1 MSAAADFLRAR
12 DFLLAHRTDYAAV
25 RQDFRLPQPSEFNW
39 ALDHFDALAAGNDT
53 AALWIVEES
62 GEEHRLSF
70 ATLAARSDQVA
81 NWLRAQGVR
90 RHDRIL
96 LMLGNEV
103 ALWET
108 MLAAIKLG
116 AVVIPATSLLTRDDL
131 CDRLMRGAVRHV
143 IAGSADTAKFEDLE
157 GDYTRIAVGAP
168 RAGWRDFA
176 ASNASPRTFTPDGS
190 TRATDPLLLYFTS
203 GTTSQPKLVVH
214 THQSYPIGH
223 LSTMYWIGLRP
234 GDIHLNI
241 SSPGWAK
248 HAWSCFFAPW
258 NAGACVFIYNYSRFN
273 GKAMLSVLERCRVT
287 TLCAPPTVWRM
298 LIQEDIAAFS
308 GRLAVR
314 ELIGAGEP
322 LNPEIIKRVQAAWGI
337 TIRDGFGQTETTA
350 MIGNSPGQPV
360 KPGSMGRPLP
370 GYDVVLLD
378 LDGVPADE
386 GEVSVRLDPRPV
398 GLMESYLGDAERN
411 AEVMRDG
418 FYRTGDVGQR
428 DADGYI
434 TYVGRIDDVFK
445 ASDYRISPF
454 ELESVAI
461 EHPAIGEAA
470 VVPSPDPLRLAV
482 PKCFVSLRPGYAA
495 SPELAA
501 DVFAFLRKRLAP
513 YKRIRRLE
521 FAELPKTLSGKIRR
535 AELRRL
541 EARRCAANERG
552 SFEFVEDE
560 TAGEERY
567 RAIFNVSLDA
577 ISLWDADLCMID
589 ANPAYFEMYGYSR
602 AEVIGQ
608 RFPSELP
615 PDYVAAQQALI
626 RRTLAGESCQLET
639 AAIRKNGER
648 LLIEAQTVP
657 VRYRGATHAITV
669 ARDITKRKAAEA
681 ERMQLETQLRQ
692 AQKME
697 AIGHLAAGIAH
708 DFNNILTGMLGYIVL
723 ANERQEAIGDAKLG
737 GYLEQ
742 AQAACRRARDLIQQL
757 LTFSRGR
764 RGERQAI
771 SLSALVAE
779 AHGLVRSTMPAT
791 LEVQVA
797 LDEVAPVVADRVQI
811 EQVLLN
817 LCINARDAL
826 HGTGTVDVIVRA
838 TRSADLV
845 CSSCRTR
852 VVGDFVELVVCD
864 DGPGIPPDVRGRIF
878 EPFFSTKDA
887 GKGSGMGLAVV
898 HGIVHEHGGH
908 VVVEAA
914 QERGTTFRIL
924 LPPGAAD
931 RGAEAR
937 SDASGAPPRAARP
950 VLRGRVLVVDDEQS
964 VAEFMRELL
973 RTWGL
978 EVDLAPGPDEA
989 LSMLGGDPAAYDLV
1003 ITDQTMPRMSGVQLA
1018 GRIARLSPAPPVV
1031 LYTGYA
1037 DNVCR
1042 HELEAACVKDLV
1054 RKPVEPA
1061 ELRAVVAGH
1070 IHTDRVESRFAGNR
1084 SPDRQNT

>member
-25 RQDFRLPQPSEFNW
+25 RRDFHWPQLSEFNW
-39 ALDHFDALAAGNDT
+39 ALDHFDTMAAGNDNV
-53 AALWIVEES
+53 ALWIVEES

-70 ATLAARSDQVA
+70 ATLAARSNQVA
-81 NWLRAQGVR
+81 NWLRAQGVQ
-90 RHDRIL
+90 RHDRVL

-131 CDRLMRGAVRHV
+131 CDRLTRGAVRHV
-143 IAGSADTAKFEDLE
+143 VAGSANTAKFEDLE

-176 ASNASPRTFTPDGS
+176 ASNASPCTFTPDGP

-203 GTTSQPKLVVH
+203 GTTSKPKLVVH
-214 THQSYPIGH
+214 THQSYPVGH

-258 NAGACVFIYNYSRFN
+258 NAGACVFIYNYARFN

-298 LIQEDIAAFS
+298 LIQEDIAAFR
-308 GRLAVR
+308 GRLAIR

-322 LNPEIIKRVQAAWGI
+322 LNPEIIDRVQAAWGI

-350 MIGNSPGQPV
+350 VIGNSPGQPV

-378 LDGVPADE
+378 VDGMPADD
-386 GEVSVRLDPRPV
+386 GEVSIRLDPRPV
-398 GLMESYLGDAERN
+398 GLMEGYLGDAGKN

-434 TYVGRIDDVFK
+434 TYVGRADDVFK

-482 PKCFVSLRPGYAA
+482 PKCFVSLRQGYTA

-535 AELRRL
+535 AELRQL
-541 EARRCAANERG
+541 EAKRRAANEKG
-552 SFEFVEDE
+552 LFEFVEDE
-560 TAGEERY
+560 TASEERY

-577 ISLWDADLCMID
+577 ISLWDTDLCMID

-602 AEVIGQ
+602 EEVIGQ
-608 RFPSELP
+608 RFPSDLP
-615 PDYVAAQQALI
+615 PDYVVAQQALI
-626 RRTLAGESCQLET
+626 RRTLAGESCQLEM

-648 LLIEAQTVP
+648 FLIEAQTIP

-681 ERMQLETQLRQ
+681 ERMHLEMQLRQ

-708 DFNNILTGMLGYIVL
+708 DFNNILTGMLGYIAL
-723 ANERQEAIGDAKLG
+723 ATERQEAIGDAKLG

-742 AQAACRRARDLIQQL
+742 AQASCRRARDLIQQL

-764 RGERQAI
+764 RGERRAI

-791 LEVQVA
+791 LELQVT
-797 LDEVAPVVADRVQI
+797 LDEVAPVVVADRVQL

-826 HGTGTVDVIVRA
+826 DGTGIVGIIVRQ

-845 CSSCRTR
+845 CSSCRGR
-852 VVGDFVELVVCD
+852 VAGDFVELVVCD
-864 DGPGIPPDVRGRIF
+864 DGPGIPPAVMGRIF
-878 EPFFSTKDA
+878 EPFFSTKDV

-908 VVVEAA
+908 VVVEAP

-924 LPPGAAD
+924 LPPGAED
-931 RGAEAR
+931 RRAEAR
-937 SDASGAPPRAARP
+937 AEASGPAPRAARP
-950 VLRGRVLVVDDEQS
+950 ALRGRVLVVDDEQS

-978 EVDLAPGPDEA
+978 EVDLAPGPEEA
-989 LSMLGGDPAAYDLV
+989 LSMLGSDPGAYDLV
-1003 ITDQTMPRMSGVQLA
+1003 ITDQTMPRMSGLQLA

-1037 DNVCR
+1037 DDVRR
-1042 HELEAACVKDLV
+1042 HELEAARVKDLV
-1054 RKPVEPA
+1054 RKPVEPS
-1061 ELRAVVAGH
+1061 ELRAVVAGYTH
-1070 IHTDRVESRFAGNR
+1070 ADRFKS
-1084 SPDRQNT
+1084 

>member
-12 DFLLAHRTDYAAV
+12 DFLLAHRTDYAAA
-25 RQDFRLPQPSEFNW
+25 RRDFHLPQLSEFNW
-39 ALDHFDALAAGNDT
+39 ALDHFDTMAAGNNNV
-53 AALWIVEES
+53 ALWIVEEA

-70 ATLAARSDQVA
+70 AALAARSNQVA
-81 NWLRAQGVR
+81 NWLRAQGVQ
-90 RHDRIL
+90 RHDRML

-131 CDRLMRGAVRHV
+131 CDRLTRGAVRHV
-143 IAGSADTAKFEDLE
+143 VAGSAYTAKFEDLE
-157 GDYTRIAVGAP
+157 GDYTRIAVGEP

-176 ASNASPRTFTPDGS
+176 GSNASPCTFTPDGR

-203 GTTSQPKLVVH
+203 GTASKPKLVVH
-214 THQSYPIGH
+214 THQSYPVGH

-258 NAGACVFIYNYSRFN
+258 NAGACVFIYNYARFN

-298 LIQEDIAAFS
+298 LIQEDIGAFR
-308 GRLAVR
+308 GRLAIR

-322 LNPEIIKRVQAAWGI
+322 LNPEIIYRVQAAWGI

-350 MIGNSPGQPV
+350 VIGNSPGQPV

-378 LDGVPADE
+378 RDGMPADD
-386 GEVSVRLDPRPV
+386 GEVSIRLDPRPV
-398 GLMESYLGDAERN
+398 GLMEGYLGDAEKN

-428 DADGYI
+428 DPDGYI
-434 TYVGRIDDVFK
+434 TYVGRADDVFK

-482 PKCFVSLRPGYAA
+482 PKCFASLRQGYTA

-501 DVFAFLRKRLAP
+501 DVFAFLRTRLAP

-521 FAELPKTLSGKIRR
+521 FTELPKTLSGKIRR
-535 AELRRL
+535 AELRQL
-541 EARRCAANERG
+541 EAKRRAANEKG
-552 SFEFVEDE
+552 ALEFVEDE
-560 TAGEERY
+560 TASEERY

-577 ISLWDADLCMID
+577 ISLWDPDLCMID

-602 AEVIGQ
+602 EEVIGQ
-608 RFPSELP
+608 RFPSDLP
-615 PDYVAAQQALI
+615 PDYIVAQQALI
-626 RRTLAGESCQLET
+626 RRTLAGEPCQLEA

-648 LLIEAQTVP
+648 FLIEAQTIP
-657 VRYRGATHAITV
+657 VRYGGATHAIAV

-681 ERMQLETQLRQ
+681 ERMQLEMQLRQ

-708 DFNNILTGMLGYIVL
+708 DFNNVLTGISGYIVL
-723 ANERQEAIGDAKLG
+723 ATERQEAIGDANLG

-742 AQAACRRARDLIQQL
+742 AQASCGRARDLIQQL
-757 LTFSRGR
+757 LAFSRGR
-764 RGERQAI
+764 RGERRAI

-791 LEVQVA
+791 LQLQVT
-797 LDEVAPVVADRVQI
+797 LDEGAPVVVADRVQL

-826 HGTGTVDVIVRA
+826 DGTGTVGVIVRE

-845 CSSCRTR
+845 CSSCRKR
-852 VVGDFVELVVCD
+852 VAGNFVELIVRD
-864 DGPGIPPDVRGRIF
+864 HGPGIPPAVMGRIF
-878 EPFFSTKDA
+878 EPFFSTKDV

-898 HGIVHEHGGH
+898 HGIVHDHGGP
-908 VVVEAA
+908 VVVEAP

-924 LPPGAAD
+924 FPPGVED
-931 RGAEAR
+931 RRAEAR
-937 SDASGAPPRAARP
+937 AEATGPTPRAARP
-950 VLRGRVLVVDDEQS
+950 ALRGRVLVVDDEQS

-978 EVDLAPGPDEA
+978 EVDLALGSEEA
-989 LSMLGGDPAAYDLV
+989 LSILGSDPGAYDLV
-1003 ITDQTMPRMSGVQLA
+1003 ITDQTMPRMSGLQLA

-1037 DNVCR
+1037 DDVR
-1042 HELEAACVKDLV
+1042 HHELEAAHVKDLV
-1054 RKPVEPA
+1054 RKPVEPS
-1061 ELRAVVAGH
+1061 ELRAVIAGY
-1070 IHTDRVESRFAGNR
+1070 IQADPFKS
-1084 SPDRQNT
+1084 

>member
-12 DFLLAHRTDYAAV
+12 DFLLAHRADYAAV
-25 RQDFRLPQPSEFNW
+25 RRDFHLPQLSEFNW
-39 ALDHFDALAAGNDT
+39 ALDHFDAMAAGNDDV
-53 AALWIVEES
+53 ALWIVEES

-70 ATLAARSDQVA
+70 ATLAARSNQVA
-81 NWLRAQGVR
+81 NWLRVQGVR
-90 RHDRIL
+90 RHDRVL

-131 CDRLMRGAVRHV
+131 YDRLTRGAVRHV
-143 IAGSADTAKFEDLE
+143 VAGSADTAKFEDLE

-176 ASNASPRTFTPDGS
+176 ASNAAPCTFTPDGS
-190 TRATDPLLLYFTS
+190 TRATEPLLLYFTS
-203 GTTSQPKLVVH
+203 GTTSKPKLVVH
-214 THQSYPIGH
+214 THQSYPVGH

-258 NAGACVFIYNYSRFN
+258 NAGACVFIYNYARFN
-273 GKAMLSVLERCRVT
+273 GKAMLAVLERCRVT

-298 LIQEDIAAFS
+298 LIQEDIAAFR
-308 GRLAVR
+308 GRLAIR

-322 LNPEIIKRVQAAWGI
+322 LNPEIIDRVQAAWGI

-350 MIGNSPGQPV
+350 VIGNSPGQPV

-378 LDGVPADE
+378 VDGMPADD
-386 GEVSVRLDPRPV
+386 GEVSIRLDPRPV
-398 GLMESYLGDAERN
+398 GLMEGYLGDAGKN

-418 FYRTGDVGQR
+418 FYRTGDLGQR

-434 TYVGRIDDVFK
+434 TYVGRADDVFK
-445 ASDYRISPF
+445 SSDYRISPF

-482 PKCFVSLRPGYAA
+482 PKCFVSLRRGYAA

-535 AELRRL
+535 AELRQL
-541 EARRCAANERG
+541 EAKQRAANEKG

-577 ISLWDADLCMID
+577 ISRWDADLCMID
-589 ANPAYFEMYGYSR
+589 ANPAYFQMYGYSR
-602 AEVIGQ
+602 EEVIGQ
-608 RFPSELP
+608 RFPSDLP
-615 PDYVAAQQALI
+615 PEYVVAQQALI
-626 RRTLAGESCQLET
+626 RRTLAGESCQLEM

-648 LLIEAQTVP
+648 FLIEAQTIP

-681 ERMQLETQLRQ
+681 ERMHLEMQLRQ

-708 DFNNILTGMLGYIVL
+708 DFNNILTGMLGYIGL
-723 ANERQEAIGDAKLG
+723 ATDRQEGIGDAKLG

-742 AQAACRRARDLIQQL
+742 AQASGRRARDLIQQL

-764 RGERQAI
+764 RGERRAI

-791 LEVQVA
+791 LELQVT
-797 LDEVAPVVADRVQI
+797 LDEVAPVVVADRVQL

-826 HGTGTVDVIVRA
+826 DGTGTVGVMVRE

-845 CSSCRTR
+845 CSSCRGR
-852 VVGDFVELVVCD
+852 VAGNFVELVVCD
-864 DGPGIPPDVRGRIF
+864 DGPGIPPAVMGRMF
-878 EPFFSTKDA
+878 EPFFSTKDV
-887 GKGSGMGLAVV
+887 GRGSGMGLAVV

-908 VVVEAA
+908 VVVEAP

-924 LPPGAAD
+924 LPPGAED
-931 RGAEAR
+931 LRAEAR
-937 SDASGAPPRAARP
+937 AEASGPAPRAARP
-950 VLRGRVLVVDDEQS
+950 ALRGRVLVVDDEQS

-978 EVDLAPGPDEA
+978 EVDLAPGPEEA
-989 LSMLGGDPAAYDLV
+989 LSMLGSDPGAYDLV
-1003 ITDQTMPRMSGVQLA
+1003 ITDQTMPRMSGLQLA
-1018 GRIARLSPAPPVV
+1018 GRIARLSPALPVV

-1037 DNVCR
+1037 DNVR
-1042 HELEAACVKDLV
+1042 RQELEAARVKDLV
-1054 RKPVEPA
+1054 RKPVEPS
-1061 ELRAVVAGH
+1061 ELHAVVAGYTH
-1070 IHTDRVESRFAGNR
+1070 ADRFKS
-1084 SPDRQNT
+1084 